1 MATRVYNTTTREVE
15 ELVYMADGND
25 FLFDSMANAGM
36 ELSEREDS
44 DFELDQEE
52 IDWWVR
58 WAEREE
64 RIKERMSGLGEEE
77 IEAIREISYFSD
89 GWEEIQDKVEEF
101 LGIGE

>member
-1 MATRVYNTTTREVE
+1 MATTIYNTTTGEVE
-15 ELVYMADGND
+15 ELSYYVDGQD
-25 FLFDSMANAGM
+25 FLFDTMANAGM
-36 ELSEREDS
+36 ELSERDDV

-64 RIKERMSGLGEEE
+64 RIKERMSGLSEDELE
-77 IEAIREISYFSD
+77 TIREISYFHD
-89 GWEEIQDKVEEF
+89 DWTEIQDNIERF